1 MNILYKALILLI
13 LFVGIMSCGSSRK
26 ALEEALAQAK
36 KDSIALAKLKE
47 KSADKLEQVKI
58 APIQRKYAVVMGV
71 EAQTINIPLFKFID
85 KWIETPYKMGGE
97 TKSGIDCSFFAQYLF
112 HDVYGNLIERT
123 AQKQF
128 DAPSTSKFLGQKY
141 LVEGDLLFFNLEGS
155 EFMPITHVGVYLG
168 NGRFVHSTARR
179 AANGK
184 NGVQISNLKSQH
196 WQKLFVAAGR
206 KPNPIRNI
214 EN

>member
-1 MNILYKALILLI
+1 MKILYKALILHILI
-13 LFVGIMSCGSSRK
+13 VAIMSCGSSRE
-26 ALEEALAQAK
+26 ALEAALAQAK
-36 KDSIALAKLKE
+36 KDSIALAKLKNE
-47 KSADKLEQVKI
+47 KIVQVKI
-58 APIQRKYAVVMGV
+58 APIQRKYAVVMGL
-71 EAQTINIPLFKFID
+71 EPEKINIPLFEFID
-85 KWIETPYKMGGE
+85 KWMETPYRMGGE
-97 TKSGIDCSFFAQYLF
+97 TQNGIDCSFFAQYLF

-128 DAPSTSKFLGQKY
+128 NAPSTSKFLGQKY

-168 NGRFVHSTARR
+168 NDRFVHSTARR

-184 NGVQISNLKSQH
+184 NGVQISNLKRKH

-206 KPNPIRNI
+206 KPNPIRNV
-214 EN
+214 NK